1 MKKYYIIFAATLLL
15 TACNGKK
22 TEAQEGTTEEV
33 LRDMVDIDRII
44 MIEDIIGDSTLLN
57 GTGENTWKVIG
68 GGKIRVKIGDSY
80 YLRMETK
87 DGTVTSMTYVYD
99 NEPK

>member
-1 MKKYYIIFAATLLL
+1 MKKILFTAMAAVAMFALV
-15 TACNGKK
+15 ACNGKK
-22 TEAQEGTTEEV
+22 TEAQESTTEEV

-57 GTGENTWKVIG
+57 GTGENAWKV
-68 GGKIRVKIGDSY
+68 IGDSY

-87 DGTVTSMTYVYD
+87 DGTVTSMTYMYD

>member
-1 MKKYYIIFAATLLL
+1 MKKCYMIFAAALLL

-22 TEAQEGTTEEV
+22 TEAQESTTEEV
-33 LRDMVDIDRII
+33 LRDMVDIDMII
-44 MIEDIIGDSTLLN
+44 MIEDIIGDN
-57 GTGENTWKVIG
+57 AWKVIG

-80 YLRMETK
+80 YLRKETK
-87 DGTVTSMTYVYD
+87 DGTVTSMTYMYD